1 MGVDDC
7 FGKQITYL
15 GLTDCKSVS
24 FLNFLLFGLN
34 EINELISEYLSNPV
48 KMFCVLKEFC
58 GSGGGLV
65 VSLLACY
72 SKNLSLNL
80 AEIYRFSVKFAFE
93 KNENKQ
99 NEAGVGQHIK

>member
-1 MGVDDC
+1 M
-7 FGKQITYL
+7 
-15 GLTDCKSVS
+15 
-24 FLNFLLFGLN
+24 
-34 EINELISEYLSNPV
+34 
-48 KMFCVLKEFC
+48 
-58 GSGGGLV
+58 